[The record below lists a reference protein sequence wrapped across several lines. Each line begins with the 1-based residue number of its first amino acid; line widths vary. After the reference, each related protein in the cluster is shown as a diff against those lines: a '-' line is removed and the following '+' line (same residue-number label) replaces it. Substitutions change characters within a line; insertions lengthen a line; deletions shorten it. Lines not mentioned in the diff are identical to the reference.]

1 MSPTCPLTRRAPT
14 ARVTLRYGPFERPVV
29 KSLHI
34 CIYTALETGM
44 TTTSKKPK
52 ISRVKAKKQL
62 KLLRKRTLLLR
73 KKAIRR
79 YRLRCLKT
87 ADSLVLRARDT
98 RASSALRYA
107 RKLTAM
113 HRARRFNRYRYLR
126 GKVSAI
132 RTAASAITG
141 RYYPR
146 VNRVAKRRVQQNAS
160 AFRALQC
167 ARVQALLVSR
177 CRRRVRTAFRPA
189 KNLFPLLAQRK
200 ATTTRGAR
208 QLRKRLYRKLR
219 PALSQLLARRAA
231 TFSQGKARR
240 GLRIR
245 STRGR
250 AKQLLLFAATEATP
264 LSELESPALPR
275 TPLRGRQERK
285 QTYALAKKRL
295 VRMAKRFAIYRRGP
309 GKLKDL
315 GRRVSK
321 IRRFFSA
328 YYTTKASLRDRFF
341 ARTILSSRTLTRRV
355 LPLPKVVS
363 TQTYT
368 TSYLIRSGARS
379 TLQL

>member
-1 MSPTCPLTRRAPT
+1 
-14 ARVTLRYGPFERPVV
+14 
-29 KSLHI
+29 
-34 CIYTALETGM
+34 M
-44 TTTSKKPK
+44 TTTNKKPK
-52 ISRVKAKKQL
+52 INRVKAKKQL

-98 RASSALRYA
+98 RAPSALRYA
-107 RKLTAM
+107 RQLTAM
-113 HRARRFNRYRYLR
+113 HRARRFNRYLYLR
-126 GKVSAI
+126 GKVSAV
-132 RTAASAITG
+132 RAAASAPAG
-141 RYYPR
+141 RYFPP
-146 VNRVAKRRVQQNAS
+146 VNRAAKRRVSQNAS

-177 CRRRVRTAFRPA
+177 YRRRVRTAFRPA

-219 PALSQLLARRAA
+219 PFRSQLLARRAA

-240 GLRIR
+240 GLRLR
-245 STRGR
+245 NTRGRAFSVRFSKQLTSATAEGR

-264 LSELESPALPR
+264 LNELESPAQPR

-295 VRMAKRFAIYRRGP
+295 VHSAKLFAIYRRTP
-309 GKLKDL
+309 GKLKYL
-315 GRRVSK
+315 VRRVRK
-321 IRRFFSA
+321 IRRFFSVRR
-328 YYTTKASLRDRFF
+328 TTKASLRDRFF
-341 ARTILSSRTLTRRV
+341 ARTSLSSRTLTRRV

-363 TQTYT
+363 TQTYA
-368 TSYLIRSGARS
+368 TSYLTRSGARR